1 MLYIYH
7 TCMAYFDQVLNLIQ
21 VDIEINGEPQD
32 IHMKLGESGEAFFV
46 EEIQGSDN
54 DEIPEH
60 LATSPIPAYDF
71 EKLYT
76 PPGRRRNS
84 IDLGENK
91 TKPVFENQVND
102 YTKRRNTADSE
113 NQSSTK
119 KREQEFLERQI
130 VLGNIEL
137 CENSTEDLTLSLQ
150 SNTKISSD
158 DISNSKETDFSETIF
173 RMDSLEM
180 ENSKS
185 EGAAKPEEQTKIA
198 TTPIKQEEVVLDT
211 KSGKKKRR
219 KRSLMKKKNSQRR
232 SLSVNELSTTTDS
245 LQDASDLKTSD
256 FGTDRSSLDSNASD
270 PELKQVQ

>member
-1 MLYIYH
+1 
-7 TCMAYFDQVLNLIQ
+7 
-21 VDIEINGEPQD
+21 
-32 IHMKLGESGEAFFV
+32 MKLGESGEAFFV
-46 EEIQGSDN
+46 EEIEGNDS

-76 PPGRRRNS
+76 AQGRRRNS
-84 IDLGENK
+84 IDLGETENK
-91 TKPVFENQVND
+91 TKPVFENQVSE

-113 NQSSTK
+113 NPLSTK
-119 KREQEFLERQI
+119 KREREFLERQI

-158 DISNSKETDFSETIF
+158 EISNSKETDFSETIF
-173 RMDSLEM
+173 RMDSLEF

-185 EGAAKPEEQTKIA
+185 ESAAKPEAQAKVEVA
-198 TTPIKQEEVVLDT
+198 AAAPVKQLDVVDN
-211 KSGKKKRR
+211 KSGKKKKR
-219 KRSLMKKKNSQRR
+219 KRSLMKKKNSNRR
-232 SLSVNELSTTTDS
+232 SASTNELSTATDS
-245 LQDASDLKTSD
+245 LQDAPDLKTSD